1 MYAYLRELRE
11 HRDVRGVR
19 RSHHLPALGHAS
31 RLGFGGIV
39 ASETE
44 APNMLTDSRSVMKWM
59 GGGAKRQCDRA
70 LRPPPAASCRTAR
83 PRPGRRRPR

>member
-44 APNMLTDSRSVMKWM
+44 APNMLTDLTICYEVDGRRCKATM
-59 GGGAKRQCDRA
+59 
-70 LRPPPAASCRTAR
+70 RPSPTPAASSFL
-83 PRPGRRRPR
+83 